1 MVLEHKKQIA
11 VFGLGAFFLA
21 TPLVQGVGMLCF
33 LLLFIFLAV
42 TAGPRAMVQQSP
54 TVSWLLAIAYLV
66 FVFAELL
73 SPNTLEESLTTVVNY
88 LPLLVFPL
96 ALGGVRA
103 LNIDLKDLARP
114 IVVTMIA
121 LGILIFVEFL
131 FQSPPRANANPFDS
145 GDVNPIPFALYALL
159 ISVAAYFLWRQSLM
173 ASWAVFVCV
182 LVGSMLVLL
191 SGSRGV
197 WLTLGVVLSVTAVVE
212 SVVLR
217 RWVPLLVPLVAG
229 VLGLAAV
236 LAVPDLNQR
245 VMQSVEELRILSSV
259 QMEQSSMSMRVAAW
273 VSGYQLGWESPIF
286 GWGNQDNIALAS
298 ARASVELPSFRVL
311 SHFHNSFID
320 HWVMFGGMGLVAFAL
335 GAFSLPVALLLSA
348 GRRSAPAL
356 VLAINVAL
364 ALALYSLFDR
374 LLDSDV
380 TSSIMLFGWLIMGL
394 ALSSQSAEKP
404 LSADKGS

>member
-1 MVLEHKKQIA
+1 
-11 VFGLGAFFLA
+11 
-21 TPLVQGVGMLCF
+21 
-33 LLLFIFLAV
+33 
-42 TAGPRAMVQQSP
+42 
-54 TVSWLLAIAYLV
+54 
-66 FVFAELL
+66 
-73 SPNTLEESLTTVVNY
+73 
-88 LPLLVFPL
+88 
-96 ALGGVRA
+96 
-103 LNIDLKDLARP
+103 
-114 IVVTMIA
+114 
-121 LGILIFVEFL
+121 
-131 FQSPPRANANPFDS
+131 
-145 GDVNPIPFALYALL
+145 
-159 ISVAAYFLWRQSLM
+159 
-173 ASWAVFVCV
+173 
-182 LVGSMLVLL
+182 
-191 SGSRGV
+191 
-197 WLTLGVVLSVTAVVE
+197 
-212 SVVLR
+212 
-217 RWVPLLVPLVAG
+217 
-229 VLGLAAV
+229 
-236 LAVPDLNQR
+236 
-245 VMQSVEELRILSSV
+245 MQSVEELRILSSV